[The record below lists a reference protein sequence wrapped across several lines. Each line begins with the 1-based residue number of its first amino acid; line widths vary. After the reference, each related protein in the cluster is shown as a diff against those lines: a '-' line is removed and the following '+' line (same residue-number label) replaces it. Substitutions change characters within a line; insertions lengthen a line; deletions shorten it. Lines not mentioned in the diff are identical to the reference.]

1 MLAPGRVGIK
11 EALNEFLK
19 VACFKVSKGKRYVF
33 SLCFERNG
41 PSYLVLL
48 I

>member
-19 VACFKVSKGKRYVF
+19 VACLKVSKWKDMF
-33 SLCFERNG
+33 SLYALKG
-41 PSYLVLL
+41 MVLPTL
-48 I
+48 FC